1 MDTPQI
7 NGVKVFSTT
16 KFREREYLG
25 ETITQWLDDNPDLI
39 ILERE
44 VRQSSDNE
52 FHCLSIVLFYHDPHY
67 A

>member
-1 MDTPQI
+1 MLRI

-16 KFREREYLG
+16 KFREREFLG
-25 ETITQWLDDNPDLI
+25 ETITRWLDENPDLE

-52 FHCLSIVLFYHDPHY
+52 FHCLSIILFYHDPQVG
-67 A
+67 